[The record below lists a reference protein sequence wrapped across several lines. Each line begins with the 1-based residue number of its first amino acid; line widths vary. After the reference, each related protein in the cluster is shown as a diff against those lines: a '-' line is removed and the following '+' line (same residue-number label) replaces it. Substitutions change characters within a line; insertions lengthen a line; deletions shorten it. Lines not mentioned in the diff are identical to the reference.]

1 MKVPPGPE
9 GERSEEQ
16 LRPGGHPPKCQ
27 ERNGTI

>member
-16 LRPGGHPPKCQ
+16 LRPGGLPPMSGK
-27 ERNGTI
+27 ERTI